1 LRAFFHPAELPALRL
16 AVEAASILPLHD
28 RHRFTAML
36 IEFSESSMSE
46 TLRDYLR
53 SLDEEPE
60 PDAWDRS
67 RAGWQRAHREGVA
80 EGRSLGVAEGRSLGV
95 AEARRE
101 ALLDVLELRGLAVD
115 EATRARVHA
124 QTDLATLERWY
135 DRAKRVDALG
145 DVFASE
151 P

>member
-1 LRAFFHPAELPALRL
+1 MPVCCVLSFTPPSCLRCA
-16 AVEAASILPLHD
+16 EAASILPLHD

-80 EGRSLGVAEGRSLGV
+80 EGRSLGVAEGR
-95 AEARRE
+95 RE

-115 EATRARVHA
+115 AATRARVYA
-124 QTDLATLERWY
+124 QTELATLERWY
-135 DRAKRVDALG
+135 ARAKQVDSLAA
-145 DVFASE
+145 VFADE
-151 P
+151 E